1 MEKIYTLVFITGGY
15 FWEEERMGNVYFYIK
30 TLLSLETLRE
40 IITQVTGLNS
50 IPFDK
55 KVPSR

>member
-15 FWEEERMGNVYFYIK
+15 FGEEGRMGNIYFYIK

-40 IITQVTGLNS
+40 IIT
-50 IPFDK
+50 
-55 KVPSR
+55 